1 MRKTLTITYPADPA
15 KVAAMLADPEYQRG
29 RVARLGSD
37 TVTSEVTPAG
47 DGFSATASG
56 TVPADKL
63 PSAARKLV
71 RSGVSF
77 TVTEAWG
84 GPAEDGSR
92 TGTLSIDAG
101 GAPVR
106 SSGALAMRPSGEQTV
121 VEVDLEL
128 KVTVPLVGRA
138 VEDKAMSMAGR
149 VIADEESRA
158 AAWLDSH

>member
-84 GPAEDGSR
+84 GPAEDGS
-92 TGTLSIDAG
+92 LSIDAG

-106 SSGALAMRPSGEQTV
+106 SSGALAMRPSGEQTI

-158 AAWLDSH
+158 AAWLGSH

>member
-1 MRKTLTITYPADPA
+1 MRKTVTITYPADPA
-15 KVAAMLADPEYQRG
+15 RVATMLADPEYQRG
-29 RVARLGSD
+29 RVARLGSG
-37 TVTSEVTPAG
+37 TVTSEVTAQG

-56 TVPADKL
+56 TVPADSL
-63 PSAARKLV
+63 PSAARRLV

-106 SSGALAMRPSGEQTV
+106 SSGALTMRPSGGQTV

-138 VEDKAMSMAGR
+138 IEDKAMSMAGR

-158 AAWLDSH
+158 ATWLGSH